1 MMLPGEIHA
10 IVNGYHGDPLKVLGP
25 HQFRPGDWEVRA
37 FLPAAESASVLIG
50 SKAFP
55 LTREDPAGFF
65 CAKLKGEPQAYKL
78 RILSWQGTETEIEDP
93 YRFNQIL
100 SSYDLHLYLEGTNY
114 EAFHTFGAHVVEL
127 KGVHGVRFSVWA
139 PNAESVQVCGVF
151 NHWDKNSHPMCP
163 REGGVWELFIPGLKS
178 GEVYKYF
185 VRSRLNLYQQMKSDP
200 FASFAEV
207 APRNASIVWESPGY
221 DWQDKEWLDLR
232 AKGDILKEPLSIYE
246 VHLESWVHGALNK
259 PLSYRELAQRLVAY
273 VKDLG
278 YTHIELMPTMEHPFS
293 GSWGYQVT
301 GYFAPTSR
309 FGNPDEFKYFIDCCH
324 QAGIGV
330 ILDWVPA
337 HFPKDAHGLA
347 LFDGT
352 RLYEHEDPRQ
362 GEQLD
367 WGTLIFNFGRNE
379 IKSFLLS
386 SAMLWLKEFHID
398 GLRVDAVASML
409 YLDYSREK
417 TDWVRNRYGGRENLE
432 AIAFLQRFNELCHSV
447 PGAFTA
453 AEESTDF
460 PGVTRPV
467 FLGGLGFTLKW
478 NMGWMHDMFR
488 YFKFDPF
495 FRRYHHQ
502 NITFSLFYSFNEN
515 YLLPISHD
523 EVVHGKSSL
532 IGKMPGDE
540 WQRFANVR
548 AFLGYMYGH
557 PGKKLLFMGQE
568 IGQYEEWSEQ
578 RPLRWELL
586 QFGLHAGVQNLVRD
600 LNHLLRRE
608 APMYE
613 VDSHFDG
620 FSWIDFN
627 DTENSIIAFIRY
639 STGKKQMLVFVC
651 NFTSIVRHSYH
662 LGAPLA
668 GEWTEI
674 LNTDAEVYGGS
685 GVVTA
690 GKIVTEP
697 IASHFLP
704 QRFTLTL
711 PPLGVIV
718 LRPDSADTSQKFDE
732 APLRR

>member
-1 MMLPGEIHA
+1 MLPGEIHA
-10 IVNGYHGDPLKVLGP
+10 IVNGYHGDPGKVLGP
-25 HQFRPGDWEVRA
+25 HQFQPGEWEVRA
-37 FLPAAESASVLIG
+37 FLPQAQE
-50 SKAFP
+50 AF
-55 LTREDPAGFF
+55 LVIDEDLKPMLKKDPSGFF
-65 CAKLKGEPQAYKL
+65 SIQLKGDPVAY
-78 RILSWQGTETEIEDP
+78 RIRLKTWQGIESEIDDP
-93 YRFNQIL
+93 YRFAKSL
-100 SSYDLHLYLEGTNY
+100 SSFDVHLFLEGTNY
-114 EAFHTFGAHVVEL
+114 EAFRTFGAHVVQVE
-127 KGVHGVRFSVWA
+127 GISGVRFGVWA
-139 PNAESVQVCGVF
+139 PNAESVQVCGGF
-151 NHWDKNSHPMCP
+151 NHWDKNSHPMLP
-163 REGGVWELFIPGLKS
+163 REGGIWELFIPGLKA
-178 GEVYKYF
+178 GEIYKYF
-185 VRSRLNLYQQMKSDP
+185 VRSRLNLYQQMKADP
-200 FASFAEV
+200 YAFHAEV
-207 APRNASIVWESPGY
+207 APRNASIVWDSPGY
-221 DWQDKEWLDLR
+221 DWQDDAWMETR
-232 AKGDILKEPLSIYE
+232 AGFDVLKEPVSIYE
-246 VHLESWVHGALNK
+246 VHLESWVHGAHNK
-259 PLSYRELAQRLVAY
+259 SLSYRDLAVRLVSY
-273 VKDLG
+273 VKDLN
-278 YTHIELMPTMEHPFS
+278 YTHIELMPILEHPFS

-309 FGNPDEFKYFIDCCH
+309 FGNPDDFKFFIDACH

-379 IKSFLLS
+379 VKSFLLS
-386 SAMLWLKEFHID
+386 SAMLWLKEFHMD

-409 YLDYSREK
+409 YLDYSREGK
-417 TDWVRNRYGGRENLE
+417 DWVRNQHGGRENLE
-432 AIAFLQRFNELCHSV
+432 AISFLRRFNELCHSV

-540 WQRFANVR
+540 WQKFANVR
-548 AFLGYMYGH
+548 SFLGYMYGH

-568 IGQYEEWSEQ
+568 FGQYEEWSEL

-586 QFGLHAGVQNLVRD
+586 QFPLHAGLQKLVRS
-600 LNHLLRRE
+600 LNQLLKSE
-608 APMYE
+608 PALYE
-613 VDSHFDG
+613 VDSHYDG

-627 DTENSIIAFIRY
+627 DTEDSVIAFIRY
-639 STGKKQMLVFVC
+639 STGKKHLLVFVC
-651 NFTSIVRHSYH
+651 NFTPVVRYNYH
-662 LGAPLA
+662 IGAPIA
-668 GEWTEI
+668 GSWSEV
-674 LNTDAEVYGGS
+674 LNTDANEYGGS
-685 GVVTA
+685 GVVTRT
-690 GKIVTEP
+690 KIFTEA
-697 IASHFLP
+697 IASHSHE
-704 QRFTLTL
+704 QRFSLTL

-718 LRPDSADTSQKFDE
+718 LKPDFDDTRQKFDE
-732 APLRR
+732 APLRK

>member
-25 HQFRPGDWEVRA
+25 HQFKADEWEVRA
-37 FLPAAESASVLIG
+37 FLPHAQTASVVIG
-50 SKAFP
+50 ATTYP

-65 CAKLKGEPQAYKL
+65 CAVLKGTIQAY
-78 RILSWQGTETEIEDP
+78 RIRLVTWQATEFEIEDP
-93 YRFNQIL
+93 YRFHTLL
-100 SSYDLHLYLEGTNY
+100 SSYDLHLFLEGTNY
-114 EAFHTFGAHVVEL
+114 EAFRTFGAHLIEID
-127 KGVHGVRFSVWA
+127 GISGVRFSVWA

-163 REGGVWELFIPGLKS
+163 REGGVWELFIPGLKG

-207 APRNASIVWESPGY
+207 APRNASITWHSPGY
-221 DWQDKEWLDLR
+221 QWQDQAWLDRR

-246 VHLESWVHGALNK
+246 VHLESWVHGAHNK
-259 PLSYRELAQRLVAY
+259 PLSYRELAERLVSY

-309 FGNPDEFKYFIDCCH
+309 FGNPDDFKFFIDACH

-409 YLDYSREK
+409 YLDYSRENK
-417 TDWVRNRYGGRENLE
+417 EWVRNQYGGRENLE

-586 QFGLHAGVQNLVRD
+586 QFGLHKGLQNLVRD
-600 LNHLLRRE
+600 LNHLLCTE

-613 VDSHFDG
+613 VDSHYDG

-639 STGKKQMLVFVC
+639 STAKKDLLVFVC
-651 NFTSIVRHSYH
+651 NFTPVVRYNYH

-668 GEWTEI
+668 GQWTEI
-674 LNTDAEVYGGS
+674 LNTDSPVYGGS
-685 GVVTA
+685 GVVA
-690 GKIVTEP
+690 DGKIHTEP

-704 QRFTLTL
+704 QRFSLTL

-718 LRPDSADTSQKFDE
+718 LKPDSADTTQMFDE

>member
-1 MMLPGEIHA
+1 M
-10 IVNGYHGDPLKVLGP
+10 V
-25 HQFRPGDWEVRA
+25 
-37 FLPAAESASVLIG
+37 IG
-50 SKAFP
+50 SVRHEMER
-55 LTREDPAGFF
+55 LDPAGFF
-65 CAKLKGEPQAYKL
+65 RVILKGAPVAYQLGLKT
-78 RILSWQGTETEIEDP
+78 WQKVESVLDDP
-93 YRFNQIL
+93 YRFSNL
-100 SSYDLHLYLEGTNY
+100 VSAHDLHLYLEGTNY
-114 EAFHTFGAHVVEL
+114 EAWRCFGAHVMEWE
-127 KGVHGVRFSVWA
+127 GVRGTRFSVWA
-139 PNAESVQVCGVF
+139 PNAESVQVCGGF
-151 NHWDKNSHPMCP
+151 NHWDKNSHPMMP
-163 REGGVWELFIPGLKS
+163 REGGVWELFVPGV
-178 GEVYKYF
+178 GEGEIYKYF
-185 VRSRLNLYQQMKSDP
+185 VRSRLNLYQNMKADP
-200 FASFAEV
+200 FAAHAEV
-207 APRNASIVWESPGY
+207 APRNASVVWHSPGY
-221 DWQDKEWLDLR
+221 EWQDGEWMEAR
-232 AKGDILKEPLSIYE
+232 AEGHILEKPLSIYE
-246 VHLESWVHGALNK
+246 VHLESWVHGAHNI
-259 PLSYRELAQRLVAY
+259 PLGYRELATRLVSY

-278 YTHIELMPTMEHPFS
+278 YTHIELMPITEHPFS

-309 FGNPDEFKYFIDCCH
+309 FGTPDDFRYFVDACH

-352 RLYEHEDPRQ
+352 RLYEHDDPRK

-379 IKSFLLS
+379 VRSFLLS
-386 SAMLWLKEFHID
+386 SAMMWLKEFHLD

-409 YLDYSREK
+409 YLDYSREGK
-417 TDWVRNRYGGRENLE
+417 EWLPNEFGGRENLE
-432 AIAFLQRFNELCHSV
+432 AISFLRRFNELCHEV

-488 YFKFDPF
+488 YFKFDPY

-540 WQRFANVR
+540 WRRFANVR
-548 AFLGYMYGH
+548 AFMGYMYGH

-568 IGQYEEWSEQ
+568 FGQYEEWSEL

-586 QFGLHAGVQNLVRD
+586 QFGLHAGLQNLVRD
-600 LNHLLRRE
+600 LNQLLRSNP
-608 APMYE
+608 ALYE
-613 VDSHFDG
+613 VDSHYSGFD
-620 FSWIDFN
+620 WIDFN
-627 DTENSIIAFIRY
+627 DTENSVISFIRY
-639 STGKKQMLVFVC
+639 AKDRQDMLVFVC
-651 NFTSIVRHSYH
+651 NFTPVVRYDYH
-662 LGAPLA
+662 LGAPQP
-668 GEWTEI
+668 GPWREI
-674 LNTDAEVYGGS
+674 LNTDAPRYGGS
-685 GVVTA
+685 GVMATDLIA
-690 GKIVTEP
+690 TEA
-697 IASHFLP
+697 IASHFYP
-704 QRFTLTL
+704 QRFNLTL

-718 LRPDSADTSQKFDE
+718 LRKDSTDTRQKFDE